1 MAFVTRSERKL
12 NDNLEG
18 ITKIGPGEYE
28 NEETKLEARILHKIS
43 NIYTHASKKIVW
55 KLIFHLIQHVVA
67 LH

>member
-43 NIYTHASKKIVW
+43 NIYTHVSKK
-55 KLIFHLIQHVVA
+55 KKYGN
-67 LH
+67 